1 MTPNPTLRRAHA
13 DCALTFVH
21 FLERVIQDV
30 WDRYGHDMQT
40 LLIEQAE
47 AYRAAAHAASQDTR
61 RNAELP
67 F

>member
-1 MTPNPTLRRAHA
+1 VKPNSTTSRAQA
-13 DCALTFVH
+13 DCALVFVH

-30 WDRYGHDMQT
+30 WDRYGHEMQT

-47 AYRAAAHAASQDTR
+47 AYRASVPTPDDTC